1 MRLILVLS
9 VFLALP
15 ARAEPSLERL
25 CFPSAIEAQKGQA
38 IIQQILAKGVD
49 IATLEANCVNV
60 MIDEN
65 RVELLDRWVATRL
78 PLAKKTFSASSAP
91 RPECD
96 LLVTKVSKKDEK
108 NKQAGV
114 RQNGFIVSV
123 DSGDNENREENF
135 IKVLSGGTAKLKVD
149 ESELEITCVVKGSNY
164 HLKFAMLYVP
174 RPLIPPTT
182 QLPPGSVI
190 VVNAPPPPDKSGS
203 SLQTEVEAQKGQEIN
218 LGQITRDLRN
228 KTKEL
233 DISPSVQMDSKT
245 GTETTRWLLRVR

>member
-1 MRLILVLS
+1 MQIILVLS
-9 VFLALP
+9 VFLALT
-15 ARAEPSLERL
+15 ARAAPSLERL
-25 CFPSAIEAQKGQA
+25 CFPSVMEAQKGQA
-38 IIQQILAKGVD
+38 IIQQILAKAVD
-49 IATLEANCVNV
+49 VATLEANCVNV

-96 LLVTKVSKKDEK
+96 LLVTKISKKDQQ

-114 RQNGFIVSV
+114 RKNGFIVSV
-123 DSGDNENREENF
+123 DTGDNENREENF

-164 HLKFAMLYVP
+164 HLKFAMLFVP
-174 RPLIPPTT
+174 RPLIPPNT

-190 VVNAPPPPDKSGS
+190 VINAPPPPDTSGS
-203 SLQTEVEAQKGQEIN
+203 SLQTEVEVQKGQEIN

-228 KTKEL
+228 KQKEL
-233 DISPSVQMDSKT
+233 DISPSANLNTTS

>member
-9 VFLALP
+9 VFLTLP
-15 ARAEPSLERL
+15 ALAERSLERF
-25 CFPSAIEAQKGQA
+25 CFPSTIEAQKGHA

-49 IATLEANCVNV
+49 EATLEASCVNV
-60 MIDEN
+60 LIDQN

-78 PLAKKTFSASSAP
+78 PQARKTFSASSAP

-96 LLVTKVSKKDEK
+96 MLVTKISKKDET

-114 RQNGFIVSV
+114 RNNGFIVSV
-123 DSGDNENREENF
+123 DSGENENREENF

-149 ESELEITCVVKGSNY
+149 ESELEITCVVKGSSY

-174 RPLIPPTT
+174 RPLIPPNT

-203 SLQTEVEAQKGQEIN
+203 SLQTEVEVQKGQEIN

-228 KTKEL
+228 NQKEL
-233 DISPSVQMDSKT
+233 DISPSAQMNSKA